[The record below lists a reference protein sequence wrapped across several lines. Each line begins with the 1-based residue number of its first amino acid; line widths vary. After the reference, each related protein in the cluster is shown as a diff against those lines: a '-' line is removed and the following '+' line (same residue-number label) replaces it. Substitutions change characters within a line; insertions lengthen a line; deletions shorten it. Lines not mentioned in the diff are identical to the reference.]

1 MWTGEAAG
9 TGRSCGTGSLTE
21 EEEEARWDATDGTR
35 VDGQRN
41 SPLLQ
46 QNNVSRFIHSLLI
59 PPLLFVLR
67 SGCLPVDRCAAG
79 ASASLSPRLTCNSR
93 DIPPRCRKSRC
104 RKRGCAPEAWTC
116 GPDRWT
122 RGGGADCWWVLLSYE
137 TRCQGDRRRAASP
150 HVISRARP
158 RGSAGRVPETR
169 VNPEFSLSGCQC
181 YIISFYDLLLDTNW
195 FTKPR
200 RVITVW
206 SITQEV
212 WFSFFIKRHPINN
225 CLIILNCAC
234 WN

>member
-41 SPLLQ
+41 PPLLQ

-122 RGGGADCWWVLLSYE
+122 RGEEPTADECFWVMRRVVRETGA
-137 TRCQGDRRRAASP
+137 
-150 HVISRARP
+150 ARP
-158 RGSAGRVPETR
+158 ALMSSAGRVPAAQLGAFLR
-169 VNPEFSLSGCQC
+169 PEWTLSSVCQVVSVTLFHFMI
-181 YIISFYDLLLDTNW
+181 YFWTQTDLLNREEL
-195 FTKPR
+195 
-200 RVITVW
+200 
-206 SITQEV
+206 
-212 WFSFFIKRHPINN
+212 
-225 CLIILNCAC
+225 
-234 WN
+234 